1 VHTSFDILI
10 SSGNSPRTSDDV
22 AGLVNITAD
31 MLSRVKTMNSVMSYE
46 TLAKSQQEDQ
56 ELKTYL
62 NQEKGL
68 QLTPV
73 KIPGSE
79 LYTPFGAT

>member
-1 VHTSFDILI
+1 
-10 SSGNSPRTSDDV
+10 
-22 AGLVNITAD
+22 
-31 MLSRVKTMNSVMSYE
+31 MNSVMSYE

-79 LYTPFGAT
+79 LYTPFGATWQLEILDHFLPNHFAELLSKSYTTWRIQESKQL